1 MLQARE
7 TRAALLAR
15 GMRIASVEGLEG
27 LTIGRLASDLGMSKS
42 GVLGRFG
49 SKEALQLAV
58 IDEAAAVF
66 SREVVSR
73 ARDATPGMPHLAALC
88 EAWISYLER
97 DVFPGGCF
105 FMATAPEFD
114 DREGPVRD
122 VLAALSSVW
131 QNDLRRQALLAV
143 DAGDLPGGTD
153 VDQLVF
159 ELGGVMFAA
168 NHALRMTRD
177 RRAGAR
183 ARRAVNRL
191 LTRADL

>member
-1 MLQARE
+1 MLQAQE
-7 TRAALLAR
+7 TRAALLAN
-15 GMRIASVEGLEG
+15 GVRIASVEGLEG

-66 SREVVSR
+66 SREVAAR
-73 ARDATPGMPHLAALC
+73 ARGITPGLPHLVVVC

-97 DVFPGGCF
+97 DVFSGGCF
-105 FMATAPEFD
+105 FMAAAAEFD
-114 DREGPVRD
+114 DRDGPVRD

-143 DAGDLPGGTD
+143 DAGDLPGDTD

-159 ELGGVMFAA
+159 ELGGLMFAL

-177 RRAGAR
+177 HTAGAR

-191 LTRADL
+191 LSP